1 MLARLSQAL
10 ARARALL
17 LAAQYPWCVKLRMLL
32 VVAAA
37 VFVVSAITFAALVPS
52 NFDSRDPS
60 PVYTGAWWLAIASLL
75 VLVVGA
81 LIALVRRFAK
91 PSSEGLA

>member
-1 MLARLSQAL
+1 
-10 ARARALL
+10 
-17 LAAQYPWCVKLRMLL
+17 VKLRTLL
-32 VVAAA
+32 VVDAA

-60 PVYTGAWWLAIASLL
+60 PVYTVAWSLAIASLV

-81 LIALVRRFAK
+81 LLALVRRFVK
-91 PSSEGLA
+91 PS